1 MDRMKP
7 SHPAAVGDGADAQ
20 SQCHKLP
27 PAHDAAVALWHID
40 DLAVNRKTWRE
51 SMLHINPDSLH
62 VGHSARMA
70 AESARMA
77 PPTCRCCNAGV
88 TERSSAG
95 IPRTASP
102 RPTPTGPGRM
112 GARP

>member
-20 SQCHKLP
+20 SQCQKLP
-27 PAHDAAVALWHID
+27 PSDDSVLPLCQID

-62 VGHSARMA
+62 VGHSASMA
-70 AESARMA
+70 AESARIA
-77 PPTCRCCNAGV
+77 PPTRRCCNADV

-95 IPRTASP
+95 IPRPASP
-102 RPTPTGPGRM
+102 RPKPTSGR
-112 GARP
+112 